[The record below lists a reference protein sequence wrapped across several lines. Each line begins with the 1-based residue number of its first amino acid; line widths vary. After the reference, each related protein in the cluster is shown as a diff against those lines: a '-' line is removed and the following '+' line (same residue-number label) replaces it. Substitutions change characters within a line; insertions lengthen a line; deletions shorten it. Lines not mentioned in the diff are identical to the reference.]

1 MSEGRY
7 ILAIDQG
14 TTSTR
19 SILFDHR
26 AKIVATAQAEFP
38 QHYPRDG
45 WVEHDP
51 EDIWQGVLATA
62 REAMAG
68 VDPAQVA
75 AIGIANQRETTLLW
89 DRDTGAPLFP
99 VEERPMPLAVLPG
112 ERTAATQHFPV
123 LPPPFTRQQLTR
135 ADLTTRT
142 PAAHAAALKL
152 FDEYGT
158 RHPYDPPNLRGTI
171 IYPGVDGG
179 GRPQ

>member
-19 SILFDHR
+19 SILFDHCAR
-26 AKIVATAQAEFP
+26 AVATAQAEFP

-51 EDIWQGVLATA
+51 EDIWQGVLATT

-75 AIGIANQRETTLLW
+75 AIGIAN
-89 DRDTGAPLFP
+89 
-99 VEERPMPLAVLPG
+99 
-112 ERTAATQHFPV
+112 
-123 LPPPFTRQQLTR
+123 
-135 ADLTTRT
+135 
-142 PAAHAAALKL
+142 
-152 FDEYGT
+152 
-158 RHPYDPPNLRGTI
+158 
-171 IYPGVDGG
+171 
-179 GRPQ
+179 